1 MFILN
6 KLINFPVAIAK
17 RIHLFPYR
25 TQKLSSYTLI
35 VLGGQLPGRVS
46 SRRISILSLNHLIRT
61 FLLSKFNI
69 DVIRHLSVS
78 FLFILLWLW
87 GLAHYRPFRLCYD
100 VGQRVANV
108 VGATYQVPMDVFRF
122 HISVVIATSQ
132 MQTFFRTL
140 RWCNLL
146 STDEVCSGFIS

>member
-1 MFILN
+1 MFLIYTVFRVFILN

-61 FLLSKFNI
+61 FLLPKFNI

-78 FLFILLWLW
+78 FLFAYIL
-87 GLAHYRPFRLCYD
+87 
-100 VGQRVANV
+100 
-108 VGATYQVPMDVFRF
+108 
-122 HISVVIATSQ
+122 
-132 MQTFFRTL
+132 
-140 RWCNLL
+140 
-146 STDEVCSGFIS
+146 